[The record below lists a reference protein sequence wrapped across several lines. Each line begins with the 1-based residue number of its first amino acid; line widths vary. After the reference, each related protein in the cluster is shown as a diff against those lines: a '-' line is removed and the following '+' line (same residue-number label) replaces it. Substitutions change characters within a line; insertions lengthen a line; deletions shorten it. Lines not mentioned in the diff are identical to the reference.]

1 MNRKRVILAVL
12 IGLLAIS
19 LLYAYIATPR
29 LEKAPPRIASQRVRA
44 DVREPGLLHTKG
56 DQQRINF
63 AFLTV
68 EQQKFPGAKRD
79 IFRFGGRRLVERAPQ
94 AAPRVPVKKAV
105 AMPVSPPPVPV
116 DVVKKALSQ
125 FTFLGFLE
133 KGGEKTVFLSSGGD
147 LFMVKSGESFGAEQ
161 EFLITEIDNRL
172 LKVRHAGREGLIE
185 IPLIDQQK
193 LNASVSRPADVQPGA
208 KVPNQPRAGKLT
220 PKRKLLRPAA
230 SQEREEPFTEEP
242 TEPSGKIPIG
252 KPFTN
257 PFEKLMLKT
266 TPNEIKQEQ

>member
-12 IGLLAIS
+12 LGLLAIS
-19 LLYAYIATPR
+19 LVYAYFATPR
-29 LEKAPPRIASQRVRA
+29 LEKAPPRVASQRARA
-44 DVREPGLLHTKG
+44 DVKESRPLQTKG
-56 DQQRINF
+56 EQQRINF

-79 IFRFGGRRLVERAPQ
+79 IFRFGGRRPVERVPQ
-94 AAPRVPVKKAV
+94 VAPRVPVKKIVAV
-105 AMPVSPPPVPV
+105 PTPVPV

-133 KGGEKTVFLSSGGD
+133 KSGEKTVFLSSGGD
-147 LFMVKSGESFGAEQ
+147 LFMVKSGESFGVEQ

-208 KVPNQPRAGKLT
+208 NVPNQPRAGTLT
-220 PKRKLLRPAA
+220 PKRKILRPAA
-230 SQEREEPFTEEP
+230 SQEREEPFTED
-242 TEPSGKIPIG
+242 TREPSGKIPIG

-266 TPNEIKQEQ
+266 TPNDIKQEQ